1 MPEIGNS
8 AVWSQTDAS
17 NNTGT
22 QPSWSGSAS
31 PDTIDNAGRAMMG
44 AITREWNWRSFTV
57 STTGSPNAYVVT
69 YSVAPDA
76 LYNGQRFG
84 FITNFA
90 NTGSATLNIN
100 SLGAKTIKKVVAGTK
115 TALSSGDMASGAFVE
130 VAYNQADDSFL
141 WVNRGE
147 IPTSFYSPGGTD
159 VALADG
165 GTGASLTDP
174 NADRIMFWDD
184 SGGAVTWLTV
194 GSGLAITTT
203 TMAVDINGLAA
214 DASPDLAADYVMTYD
229 ASGAANKKVLLED
242 LTPAATGGVTLLAT
256 LTTTSGAS
264 QITGT
269 LNLTSYKFV
278 KLVFNGVSSTST
290 GAFLIGQST
299 SDDVTVTGAT
309 ASGSGCYGTVEIDL
323 SNGLATSVTST
334 LGSAGVAFA
343 ESTPIVNASTT
354 ISVAAGAGTLDAG
367 SIKIYG
373 IS

>member
-100 SLGAKTIKKVVAGTK
+100 SIGAKTIKKVVAGTK

-165 GTGASLTDP
+165 GTGASLVDP

-242 LTPAATGGVTLLAT
+242 LTPAASGGVTILGSIDT
-256 LTTTSGAS
+256 SSGAS
-264 QITGT
+264 ASLGS
-269 LNLTSYKFV
+269 LVLTDYKMIQLIV
-278 KLVFNGVSSTST
+278 MGVSLAGNTT
-290 GAFLIGQST
+290 ILLGNST
-299 SDDVTVTGAT
+299 SDDVAVTLTIGSSQAVSGDIFIDLADGKGA
-309 ASGSGCYGTVEIDL
+309 SSIGSSDFGFYGTSFDTAL
-323 SNGLATSVTST
+323 STST
-334 LGSAGVAFA
+334 
-343 ESTPIVNASTT
+343 TT
-354 ISVAAGAGTLDAG
+354 ISVAPGSGNFDAG
-367 SIKIYG
+367 SIRVIGYR
-373 IS
+373 

>member
-165 GTGASLTDP
+165 GTGASLVDP

-203 TMAVDINGLAA
+203 TMAVDIAGLSA
-214 DASPDLAADYVMTYD
+214 DASPDLAADYVMTLD
-229 ASGAANKKVLLED
+229 ATDSTLKKVLLED
-242 LTPAATGGVTLLAT
+242 LTAASGGVTVLGNIDT
-256 LTTTSGAS
+256 SSGAS
-264 QITGT
+264 ASLGS
-269 LNLTSYKFV
+269 LVLTDYKMLQLIV
-278 KLVFNGVSSTST
+278 MGVSAGSTFT
-290 GAFLIGQST
+290 LLVGNST
-299 SDDVTVTGAT
+299 SDDVAVTLSAGASSILT
-309 ASGSGCYGTVEIDL
+309 GNIFIDLADGKGASSINNDAAAAYGTSFDTAL
-323 SNGLATSVTST
+323 STAT
-334 LGSAGVAFA
+334 
-343 ESTPIVNASTT
+343 TT
-354 ISVAAGAGTLDAG
+354 ISVAPSAG
-367 SIKIYG
+367 SFDAASSIRVIGYR
-373 IS
+373 